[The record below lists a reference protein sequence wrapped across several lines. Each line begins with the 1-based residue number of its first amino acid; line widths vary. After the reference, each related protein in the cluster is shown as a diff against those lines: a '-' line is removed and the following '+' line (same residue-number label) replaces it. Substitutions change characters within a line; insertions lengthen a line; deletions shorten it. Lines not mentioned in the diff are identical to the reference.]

1 MIKIDESIINGTSG
15 SDSGTGRK
23 MPPITE
29 EEQEILEHHGILG
42 MKWGKRKGKSKG
54 KSKGKNDS
62 SLSST
67 VPMTKNAKRL
77 DEGAREKQFINEY
90 NSRDKMSTRSLQN
103 RVKRLQAEQQFR
115 DLVNKPAAERA
126 AAAAKI
132 AEKKAKRN
140 KMIMR
145 TALSI
150 YGNVPITSFGK
161 KGKEYADI
169 LAPSQA
175 LAKAAAGSIKNS
187 DDISD
192 SLLHAKHK
200 SKSDRRSNMLH
211 EEDVVLHGSKITD
224 SEGLLHYGVAGMH
237 WGTKKGRAIEKVAG
251 RTEGVGLA
259 RGAASYAKSLG
270 NTVAH
275 PLISTS
281 TRLKNLKRHPI
292 LSATSATTM
301 MKKNNQEIRSEVLK
315 KKMMR
320 SAEANRRTGI
330 KTAKNNLKTAK
341 KLASISKKS
350 GDKDYLKKVKDVNAK
365 KSIVKSAKNNYEG
378 VFNARNKGSDV
389 VSSKGF
395 KDAKKELKTERLLS
409 KQKVQDQKLAN
420 SKIINRSKKSISKK

>member
-23 MPPITE
+23 MSPITE

-54 KSKGKNDS
+54 KNDS

-77 DEGAREKQFINEY
+77 DEGIREKQFINEY

-150 YGNVPITSFGK
+150 YGNVPIASFGK

-169 LAPSQA
+169 LGPSQA

-187 DDISD
+187 DDISG

-200 SKSDRRSNMLH
+200 SKLDKRSNMLY
-211 EEDVVLHGSKITD
+211 EEDVVLHGSKIVD

-237 WGTKKGRAIEKVAG
+237 WGTKKGRSIEKVAG
-251 RTEGVGLA
+251 RTEGAGLA

-409 KQKVQDQKLAN
+409 KQKVENQKIAN
-420 SKIINRSKKSISKK
+420 AKIINRSKKSISKK

>member
-23 MPPITE
+23 MSPITE

-54 KSKGKNDS
+54 KNDS

-77 DEGAREKQFINEY
+77 DEGIREKQFINEY

-150 YGNVPITSFGK
+150 YGNVSLASFGK

-169 LAPSQA
+169 LGPSQA

-200 SKSDRRSNMLH
+200 SKLDKRSNMLY
-211 EEDVVLHGSKITD
+211 EEDVVLHGSKIVD

-395 KDAKKELKTERLLS
+395 KDAKKDLKAERLLS
-409 KQKVQDQKLAN
+409 KQKVENQKIAN
-420 SKIINRSKKSISKK
+420 AKIINRSKKSISKK

>member
-1 MIKIDESIINGTSG
+1 MIKIDESIINGTYG

-42 MKWGKRKGKSKG
+42 MKWGKRKG

-90 NSRDKMSTRSLQN
+90 NSRDKMSTRSLKN

-115 DLVNKPAAERA
+115 ELVNKPAAERA

-150 YGNVPITSFGK
+150 YGNVSLASFGK

-169 LAPSQA
+169 LGPSQA

-187 DDISD
+187 DDLSD

-200 SKSDRRSNMLH
+200 SKLDKRSNMLY
-211 EEDVVLHGSKITD
+211 EEDVILHGSKFVD
-224 SEGLLHYGVAGMH
+224 SEGLLHYGIAGMH
-237 WGTKKGRAIEKVAG
+237 WGSKKGRAIEKVAG

-292 LSATSATTM
+292 LSATSSATM

-320 SAEANRRTGI
+320 SAEANRRTDI
-330 KTAKNNLKTAK
+330 KSAKNNLKTAK

-350 GDKDYLKKVKDVNAK
+350 GDKDYLKKVKDVNDK

-395 KDAKKELKTERLLS
+395 KDAKKDLKAERLLS
-409 KQKVQDQKLAN
+409 KQKVENQKLAN

>member
-15 SDSGTGRK
+15 SDSGMGRK

-29 EEQEILEHHGILG
+29 EEQEILEHQGILG
-42 MKWGKRKGKSKG
+42 MKWGKRKG

-77 DEGAREKQFINEY
+77 DEGIREKQFINEY

-150 YGNVPITSFGK
+150 YGNVPIASIGK

-169 LAPSQA
+169 LGPSQA

-187 DDISD
+187 DDISG

-200 SKSDRRSNMLH
+200 SKLDKRSNMLY
-211 EEDVVLHGSKITD
+211 EEDVILHGSKIVD

-237 WGTKKGRAIEKVAG
+237 WGSKKGRSIEKVAG

-292 LSATSATTM
+292 LSATSAATM

-395 KDAKKELKTERLLS
+395 KDAKKELKAERLQS

>member
-54 KSKGKNDS
+54 KNDS

-67 VPMTKNAKRL
+67 VPMTKNAKKL
-77 DEGAREKQFINEY
+77 DEGIREKQFINEY

-150 YGNVPITSFGK
+150 YGNVQIASIGK

-169 LAPSQA
+169 LGPSQA

-187 DDISD
+187 DDISG

-200 SKSDRRSNMLH
+200 SKLDKRSNMLY
-211 EEDVVLHGSKITD
+211 EEDVILHGSKIVD

-409 KQKVQDQKLAN
+409 KQKVENQKIAN
-420 SKIINRSKKSISKK
+420 AKIINRSKKSISKK

>member
-15 SDSGTGRK
+15 SDSGMGRK

-54 KSKGKNDS
+54 KNDS

-77 DEGAREKQFINEY
+77 DEGIREKQFINEY

-150 YGNVPITSFGK
+150 YGNVPIASIGK

-169 LAPSQA
+169 LGPSQA
-175 LAKAAAGSIKNS
+175 LAKVAAGSIKNS
-187 DDISD
+187 DDISG

-200 SKSDRRSNMLH
+200 SKLDKRSSMLY
-211 EEDVVLHGSKITD
+211 EEDVILHGSKITD

-237 WGTKKGRAIEKVAG
+237 WGSKKGRSIEKVAG

-292 LSATSATTM
+292 LSATSAATM

-395 KDAKKELKTERLLS
+395 KDAKKELKAERLQS

>member
-1 MIKIDESIINGTSG
+1 MIKIDESIINGTYN
-15 SDSGTGRK
+15 SDSGAGRQ

-42 MKWGKRKGKSKG
+42 MKWGSRKGKN
-54 KSKGKNDS
+54 KGKNDS

-67 VPMTKNAKRL
+67 VPMTKKSNRV

-90 NSRDKMSTRSLQN
+90 ASRDKMSTRSLQN
-103 RVKRLQAEQQFR
+103 RVKRLQTEQQFR

-150 YGNVPITSFGK
+150 YGNVSLASFGK

-169 LAPSQA
+169 LGPSQA

-187 DDISD
+187 DDISG

-275 PLISTS
+275 PFISTS

-292 LSATSATTM
+292 LSATSAATM

-320 SAEANRRTGI
+320 SAEANRRTDI
-330 KTAKNNLKTAK
+330 KSAKNNLKTAK

-365 KSIVKSAKNNYEG
+365 KAIVKSAKNNYEG

-395 KDAKKELKTERLLS
+395 KDAKKELKAERLQS
-409 KQKVQDQKLAN
+409 KQKVENQKIAN
-420 SKIINRSKKSISKK
+420 AKIINRSKKSISKK

>member
-23 MPPITE
+23 MSPITE

-54 KSKGKNDS
+54 KNDS

-77 DEGAREKQFINEY
+77 DEGIREKQFINEY

-150 YGNVPITSFGK
+150 YGNVSLASFGK

-169 LAPSQA
+169 LGPSQA

-187 DDISD
+187 DDISG

-200 SKSDRRSNMLH
+200 SKLDKRSNMLY
-211 EEDVVLHGSKITD
+211 EEDVIIHGSKIVD

-275 PLISTS
+275 PFISTS

-320 SAEANRRTGI
+320 SAELNRRTDI
-330 KTAKNNLKTAK
+330 KAAKNNLKTAK

-409 KQKVQDQKLAN
+409 KQKVENQKIAN
-420 SKIINRSKKSISKK
+420 AKIINRSKKSISKK

>member
-15 SDSGTGRK
+15 SDSGIGRK

-42 MKWGKRKGKSKG
+42 MKWGKSKG

-67 VPMTKNAKRL
+67 VPMTKNAKKL
-77 DEGAREKQFINEY
+77 DEGSREKQFINEY

-150 YGNVPITSFGK
+150 YGNVPIASIGK

-169 LAPSQA
+169 LGPSQA

-187 DDISD
+187 DDISG

-200 SKSDRRSNMLH
+200 SKLDKRSNMLY
-211 EEDVVLHGSKITD
+211 EEDVVLHGSKISD

-237 WGTKKGRAIEKVAG
+237 WGSKKGRAIEKVAG

-292 LSATSATTM
+292 LSATSAATM

-395 KDAKKELKTERLLS
+395 KDAKKELKAERLLS

>member
-15 SDSGTGRK
+15 SDSSTGRK

-54 KSKGKNDS
+54 KNDS

-67 VPMTKNAKRL
+67 VPMTKKSNRV

-150 YGNVPITSFGK
+150 YGNVPIASIGK

-169 LAPSQA
+169 LGPSQA
-175 LAKAAAGSIKNS
+175 IAKAAAGSIKNS
-187 DDISD
+187 DDISG

-200 SKSDRRSNMLH
+200 SKLDKRRNMLY

-224 SEGLLHYGVAGMH
+224 SEGLLHYGIAGMH

-395 KDAKKELKTERLLS
+395 KDAKKELKAERLLS

>member
-15 SDSGTGRK
+15 SDSGMGRK

-54 KSKGKNDS
+54 KNDS

-77 DEGAREKQFINEY
+77 DEGIREKQFINEY

-150 YGNVPITSFGK
+150 YGNVPIASIGK

-169 LAPSQA
+169 LGPSQA

-187 DDISD
+187 DDISG

-200 SKSDRRSNMLH
+200 SKLDKRSNMLY

-224 SEGLLHYGVAGMH
+224 SEGLLHYGVKGMH

-275 PLISTS
+275 PFISTS

-292 LSATSATTM
+292 LSATSSATM

-320 SAEANRRTGI
+320 SAELNRRTDI
-330 KTAKNNLKTAK
+330 KAAKNNLKTAK

>member
-15 SDSGTGRK
+15 SDSGMGRK

-54 KSKGKNDS
+54 KNDS

-67 VPMTKNAKRL
+67 VPMTKNAKKL
-77 DEGAREKQFINEY
+77 DEGIREKQFINEY

-126 AAAAKI
+126 ATAAKI

-150 YGNVPITSFGK
+150 YGNVSLASFGK

-169 LAPSQA
+169 LGPSQA

-187 DDISD
+187 DDISG

-200 SKSDRRSNMLH
+200 SKLDKRSNMLY
-211 EEDVVLHGSKITD
+211 EEDVILHGSKIVD

-237 WGTKKGRAIEKVAG
+237 WGTKKGRSIEKVAG
-251 RTEGVGLA
+251 RTEGAGLA

-409 KQKVQDQKLAN
+409 KQKVENQKIAN
-420 SKIINRSKKSISKK
+420 AKIINRSKKSISKK

>member
-23 MPPITE
+23 MSPITE

-42 MKWGKRKGKSKG
+42 MKWGKRKGK
-54 KSKGKNDS
+54 NDS

-77 DEGAREKQFINEY
+77 DEGIREKQFINEY

-150 YGNVPITSFGK
+150 YGNVPIASIGK

-169 LAPSQA
+169 LGPSQA
-175 LAKAAAGSIKNS
+175 LAKVAAGSIKNS
-187 DDISD
+187 DDISG

-200 SKSDRRSNMLH
+200 SKLDKRSNMLY

-224 SEGLLHYGVAGMH
+224 SEGLLHYGIAGMH

-320 SAEANRRTGI
+320 SAEAHRRTGI

>member
-15 SDSGTGRK
+15 SDSGMGRK

-54 KSKGKNDS
+54 KNDS

-67 VPMTKNAKRL
+67 VPMTKNAKKL
-77 DEGAREKQFINEY
+77 DEGIREKQFINEY

-150 YGNVPITSFGK
+150 YGNVPIASIGK

-169 LAPSQA
+169 LGPSQA

-187 DDISD
+187 DDISG

-200 SKSDRRSNMLH
+200 SKLDKRSNMLY
-211 EEDVVLHGSKITD
+211 EEDVILHGSKIVD

-237 WGTKKGRAIEKVAG
+237 WGTKKGRSIEKVAG
-251 RTEGVGLA
+251 RTEGAGLA

-275 PLISTS
+275 PFISTS

-320 SAEANRRTGI
+320 SAELNRRTDI
-330 KTAKNNLKTAK
+330 KAAKNNLKTAK

-420 SKIINRSKKSISKK
+420 SKIINRSKKFISKK

>member
-23 MPPITE
+23 MQPITE

-54 KSKGKNDS
+54 KNDS

-77 DEGAREKQFINEY
+77 DEGIREKQFINEY

-150 YGNVPITSFGK
+150 YGNVPIASFGK
-161 KGKEYADI
+161 KGKEYADT
-169 LAPSQA
+169 LGPSQA

-187 DDISD
+187 DDLSG

-200 SKSDRRSNMLH
+200 SDKRSNMLY
-211 EEDVVLHGSKITD
+211 EEDVILHGSKISD

-251 RTEGVGLA
+251 RTEGVGLV

-292 LSATSATTM
+292 LSATSSATM

-350 GDKDYLKKVKDVNAK
+350 GDKDYLKKLKDVNAK

-395 KDAKKELKTERLLS
+395 KDAKKDLKAERLLS
-409 KQKVQDQKLAN
+409 KQKVENQKIAN
-420 SKIINRSKKSISKK
+420 AKIINRSKKSISKK

>member
-15 SDSGTGRK
+15 SDSGMGRK

-42 MKWGKRKGKSKG
+42 MKWGKRKG

-150 YGNVPITSFGK
+150 YGNVPIASIGK

-169 LAPSQA
+169 LGPSQA

-187 DDISD
+187 DDISG

-200 SKSDRRSNMLH
+200 SKLDKRSNMLY
-211 EEDVVLHGSKITD
+211 EEDVILHGSKITD

-237 WGTKKGRAIEKVAG
+237 WGTKKGRSIEKVAG
-251 RTEGVGLA
+251 RTEGAGLA

-409 KQKVQDQKLAN
+409 KQKVENQKIAN
-420 SKIINRSKKSISKK
+420 AKIINRSKKSISKK

>member
-15 SDSGTGRK
+15 SDSGMGRK

-54 KSKGKNDS
+54 KNDS

-67 VPMTKNAKRL
+67 VPMTKNAKKL
-77 DEGAREKQFINEY
+77 DEGIREKQFINEY

-150 YGNVPITSFGK
+150 YGNVPIASIGK

-169 LAPSQA
+169 LGPSQA

-187 DDISD
+187 DDISG

-200 SKSDRRSNMLH
+200 SKLDKRSNMLY
-211 EEDVVLHGSKITD
+211 EEDVILHGSKIVD

-237 WGTKKGRAIEKVAG
+237 WGTKKGRSIEKVAG

-395 KDAKKELKTERLLS
+395 KDAKKDLKAERLLS
-409 KQKVQDQKLAN
+409 KQKVENQKIAN
-420 SKIINRSKKSISKK
+420 AKIINRSKKSISKK

>member
-23 MPPITE
+23 MSPITE

-54 KSKGKNDS
+54 KNDS

-77 DEGAREKQFINEY
+77 DEGIREKQFINEY

-150 YGNVPITSFGK
+150 YGNVPIASIGK

-169 LAPSQA
+169 LGPSQA

-187 DDISD
+187 DDISG

-200 SKSDRRSNMLH
+200 SKLDKRSNMLY
-211 EEDVVLHGSKITD
+211 EEDVILHGSKIVD

-237 WGTKKGRAIEKVAG
+237 WGTKKGRSIEKVAG
-251 RTEGVGLA
+251 RTEGAGLA

-315 KKMMR
+315 RK
-320 SAEANRRTGI
+320 
-330 KTAKNNLKTAK
+330 
-341 KLASISKKS
+341 
-350 GDKDYLKKVKDVNAK
+350 
-365 KSIVKSAKNNYEG
+365 
-378 VFNARNKGSDV
+378 
-389 VSSKGF
+389 
-395 KDAKKELKTERLLS
+395 
-409 KQKVQDQKLAN
+409 
-420 SKIINRSKKSISKK
+420 

>member
-15 SDSGTGRK
+15 NDSGTGRK

-54 KSKGKNDS
+54 KNDS

-77 DEGAREKQFINEY
+77 DEGIREKQFINEY

-132 AEKKAKRN
+132 TEKKAKRN

-150 YGNVPITSFGK
+150 YGNVSIASFGK

-169 LAPSQA
+169 LGPSQA

-187 DDISD
+187 DDISG

-200 SKSDRRSNMLH
+200 SKLDKRSNMLY
-211 EEDVVLHGSKITD
+211 EEDVILHGSKIVD

-292 LSATSATTM
+292 LSATSAATM

-320 SAEANRRTGI
+320 SAELNRRTDI
-330 KTAKNNLKTAK
+330 KAAKNNLKTAK

-395 KDAKKELKTERLLS
+395 KDAKKELKAERLLS
-409 KQKVQDQKLAN
+409 KQKVENQKLAN

>member
-15 SDSGTGRK
+15 SDSGMGRK

-54 KSKGKNDS
+54 KNDS

-67 VPMTKNAKRL
+67 VPMTKNAKKL
-77 DEGAREKQFINEY
+77 DEGIREKQFINEY

-150 YGNVPITSFGK
+150 YGNVQIASIGK

-169 LAPSQA
+169 LGPSQA

-187 DDISD
+187 DDISG

-200 SKSDRRSNMLH
+200 SKLDKRSNMLY
-211 EEDVVLHGSKITD
+211 EEDVILHGSKIVD

-237 WGTKKGRAIEKVAG
+237 WGTKKGRSIEKVAG
-251 RTEGVGLA
+251 RTEGAGLA

-395 KDAKKELKTERLLS
+395 KDAKKDLKAERLLS
-409 KQKVQDQKLAN
+409 KQKVENQKLAN

>member
-15 SDSGTGRK
+15 SDSSTGRK

-54 KSKGKNDS
+54 KNDS

-67 VPMTKNAKRL
+67 VPMTKKSNRV

-150 YGNVPITSFGK
+150 YGNVPIASIGK

-169 LAPSQA
+169 LGPSQA

-187 DDISD
+187 DDISG

-200 SKSDRRSNMLH
+200 SKLDKRSNMLY
-211 EEDVVLHGSKITD
+211 EEDVILHGSKIVD
-224 SEGLLHYGVAGMH
+224 SEGLLHYGIAGMH

-251 RTEGVGLA
+251 RTEGAGLA

>member
-15 SDSGTGRK
+15 SDSGMGRK

-54 KSKGKNDS
+54 KNDS

-77 DEGAREKQFINEY
+77 DEGIREKQFINEY

-150 YGNVPITSFGK
+150 YGNVPIASIGK

-169 LAPSQA
+169 LGPSQA

-187 DDISD
+187 DDISG

-200 SKSDRRSNMLH
+200 SKLDKRSTMLY
-211 EEDVVLHGSKITD
+211 EEDVILHGSKIVD

-237 WGTKKGRAIEKVAG
+237 WGTKKGRSIEKVAG
-251 RTEGVGLA
+251 RTEGAGLA

-270 NTVAH
+270 NTIAH

-409 KQKVQDQKLAN
+409 KQKVENQKIAN
-420 SKIINRSKKSISKK
+420 AKIINRSKKSISKK

>member
-1 MIKIDESIINGTSG
+1 MIKIEESIINGTYG

-54 KSKGKNDS
+54 KNDS

-67 VPMTKNAKRL
+67 VPMTKKSNRV

-103 RVKRLQAEQQFR
+103 RVKRLQTEQQFR

-145 TALSI
+145 TALSV
-150 YGNVPITSFGK
+150 YGNVSIASFGK

-169 LAPSQA
+169 LGPSQA

-187 DDISD
+187 DDLSD

-200 SKSDRRSNMLH
+200 SKLDKRSNMLY
-211 EEDVVLHGSKITD
+211 EEDVVLHGSKLVD

-237 WGTKKGRAIEKVAG
+237 WGSKKGRAIEKVAG

-292 LSATSATTM
+292 LSATSSTTM

-330 KTAKNNLKTAK
+330 KAAKNNLKTAK
-341 KLASISKKS
+341 KLASISKKT

-365 KSIVKSAKNNYEG
+365 KLIVKSAKNNYEG

-395 KDAKKELKTERLLS
+395 KNAKKELKSERLLS
-409 KQKVQDQKLAN
+409 KQKVQNQKIAN

>member
-15 SDSGTGRK
+15 SDSGMGRK

-54 KSKGKNDS
+54 KNDS

-77 DEGAREKQFINEY
+77 DEGIREKQFINEY

-150 YGNVPITSFGK
+150 YGNVPIASIGK

-169 LAPSQA
+169 LGPSQA

-187 DDISD
+187 DDISG
-192 SLLHAKHK
+192 SLLYAKHK
-200 SKSDRRSNMLH
+200 SKLDKRSNMLY
-211 EEDVVLHGSKITD
+211 EEDVILHGSKIVD

-237 WGTKKGRAIEKVAG
+237 WGTKKGRSIEKVAG
-251 RTEGVGLA
+251 RTEGAGLA

-395 KDAKKELKTERLLS
+395 KDAKKDLKAERLLS
-409 KQKVQDQKLAN
+409 KQKVENQKIAN
-420 SKIINRSKKSISKK
+420 AKIINRSKKSISKK

>member
-15 SDSGTGRK
+15 SDSGMGRK

-54 KSKGKNDS
+54 KNDS

-67 VPMTKNAKRL
+67 VPMTKNAKKL
-77 DEGAREKQFINEY
+77 DEGIREKQFINEY

-150 YGNVPITSFGK
+150 YGNVSLASFGK

-169 LAPSQA
+169 LGPSQA

-200 SKSDRRSNMLH
+200 SKLDKRSNMLY
-211 EEDVVLHGSKITD
+211 EEDVILHGSKIVD

-237 WGTKKGRAIEKVAG
+237 WGTKKGRSIEKVAG
-251 RTEGVGLA
+251 RTEGAGLA

-350 GDKDYLKKVKDVNAK
+350 GDKDYIKKVKDVNAK

-395 KDAKKELKTERLLS
+395 KDAKKDLKAERLLS
-409 KQKVQDQKLAN
+409 KQKVENQKIAN
-420 SKIINRSKKSISKK
+420 AKIINRSKKSISKK

>member
-15 SDSGTGRK
+15 SDSGMGRK

-42 MKWGKRKGKSKG
+42 MKWGKRKGK
-54 KSKGKNDS
+54 NDS

-77 DEGAREKQFINEY
+77 DEGSREKQFINEY

-150 YGNVPITSFGK
+150 YGNVPIASIGK

-169 LAPSQA
+169 LGPSQA

-187 DDISD
+187 DDISG

-200 SKSDRRSNMLH
+200 SKLDKRSNMLY
-211 EEDVVLHGSKITD
+211 EEDVILHGSKIVD

-292 LSATSATTM
+292 LSATSAATM

>member
-42 MKWGKRKGKSKG
+42 MKWGSRKG

-67 VPMTKNAKRL
+67 VPMTKKSNRV

-90 NSRDKMSTRSLQN
+90 ASRDKMSTRSLQN
-103 RVKRLQAEQQFR
+103 RVKRLQTEQQFR

-150 YGNVPITSFGK
+150 YGNVSLASFGK

-169 LAPSQA
+169 LGPSQA

-187 DDISD
+187 DDLSG

-200 SKSDRRSNMLH
+200 SKLDKRSNMLY

-224 SEGLLHYGVAGMH
+224 SEGLLHYGIAGMH

-365 KSIVKSAKNNYEG
+365 KAIVKSAKNNYEG

-395 KDAKKELKTERLLS
+395 KDAKKELKAERLLS
-409 KQKVQDQKLAN
+409 KQKVENQKIAN
-420 SKIINRSKKSISKK
+420 AKIINRSKKSISKK

>member
-23 MPPITE
+23 MTPITE

-42 MKWGKRKGKSKG
+42 MKWGKR
-54 KSKGKNDS
+54 KGKNDS

-150 YGNVPITSFGK
+150 YGNVSLASFGK

-169 LAPSQA
+169 LGPSQA

-187 DDISD
+187 DDISG

-200 SKSDRRSNMLH
+200 SKLDKRSNMLY

-292 LSATSATTM
+292 LSATSAATM

-320 SAEANRRTGI
+320 SAEVNRRTGI

-395 KDAKKELKTERLLS
+395 KDAKKELKAERLLS

>member
-15 SDSGTGRK
+15 SDSGMGRK

-54 KSKGKNDS
+54 KNDS

-77 DEGAREKQFINEY
+77 DEGIREKQFINEY

-115 DLVNKPAAERA
+115 ELVNKPAAERA

-150 YGNVPITSFGK
+150 YGNVPIASIGK

-169 LAPSQA
+169 LGPSQA

-187 DDISD
+187 DDISG

-200 SKSDRRSNMLH
+200 SKLDKRSNMLY
-211 EEDVVLHGSKITD
+211 EEDVILHGSKIVD

-237 WGTKKGRAIEKVAG
+237 WGTKKGRSIEKVAG
-251 RTEGVGLA
+251 RTEGAGLA

-395 KDAKKELKTERLLS
+395 KDAKKDLKAERLLS
-409 KQKVQDQKLAN
+409 KQKVENQKLAN

>member
-42 MKWGKRKGKSKG
+42 MKWGKSKG

-150 YGNVPITSFGK
+150 YGNVPIASIGK

-169 LAPSQA
+169 LGPSQA

-187 DDISD
+187 DDISG

-200 SKSDRRSNMLH
+200 SKSDKRSNMLY
-211 EEDVVLHGSKITD
+211 EEDVILHGSKISD

>member
-1 MIKIDESIINGTSG
+1 MIKIDESIINGTYG

-54 KSKGKNDS
+54 KNDS

-77 DEGAREKQFINEY
+77 DEGIREKQFINEY

-115 DLVNKPAAERA
+115 ELVNKPAAERA

-132 AEKKAKRN
+132 AEQKAKRN
-140 KMIMR
+140 KKIMR

-150 YGNVPITSFGK
+150 YGNVPIASFGK

-169 LAPSQA
+169 LGPSQA

-187 DDISD
+187 DDISG

-200 SKSDRRSNMLH
+200 SKLDKRTTMLY
-211 EEDVVLHGSKITD
+211 EEDVILHGSKIVD
-224 SEGLLHYGVAGMH
+224 SEGLLHYGIAGMH
-237 WGTKKGRAIEKVAG
+237 WGSKKGRSIEKVAG

-292 LSATSATTM
+292 LSATSSATM

-320 SAEANRRTGI
+320 LAEANRRTGI

>member
-42 MKWGKRKGKSKG
+42 MKWGKSKG

-67 VPMTKNAKRL
+67 VPMTKNAKKL
-77 DEGAREKQFINEY
+77 DEGSREKQFINEY

-140 KMIMR
+140 KKIMR

-150 YGNVPITSFGK
+150 YGNVPIASFGK

-175 LAKAAAGSIKNS
+175 LAKAAVSSIKNS
-187 DDISD
+187 DDISG
-192 SLLHAKHK
+192 SLLHANHK
-200 SKSDRRSNMLH
+200 SKLDKRSNMLY
-211 EEDVVLHGSKITD
+211 EEDVILHGSKIVD
-224 SEGLLHYGVAGMH
+224 SEGLLHYGIAGMH

-292 LSATSATTM
+292 LSATSAATM

-320 SAEANRRTGI
+320 SAEANRRTDI
-330 KTAKNNLKTAK
+330 KSAKNNLKTAK

-395 KDAKKELKTERLLS
+395 KDAKKELKAERLQS
-409 KQKVQDQKLAN
+409 KQKVENQKIAN
-420 SKIINRSKKSISKK
+420 AKIINRSKKSISKK

>member
-1 MIKIDESIINGTSG
+1 MIKIDESIINGTYG

-54 KSKGKNDS
+54 KNDS

-77 DEGAREKQFINEY
+77 DEGIREKQFINEY

-115 DLVNKPAAERA
+115 ELVNKPAAERA
-126 AAAAKI
+126 AAATKI

-150 YGNVPITSFGK
+150 YGNVSLASFGK

-169 LAPSQA
+169 LGPSQA

-187 DDISD
+187 DDISG
-192 SLLHAKHK
+192 SLLHATHK
-200 SKSDRRSNMLH
+200 SKLDKRSNMLY
-211 EEDVVLHGSKITD
+211 EEDVILHGSKIVD

-237 WGTKKGRAIEKVAG
+237 WGTEKGRAIEKVAG

-292 LSATSATTM
+292 LSATSSSTM

-320 SAEANRRTGI
+320 SAEANRRTDI
-330 KTAKNNLKTAK
+330 KSAKNNLKTAK

-409 KQKVQDQKLAN
+409 KQKVENQKIAN

>member
-42 MKWGKRKGKSKG
+42 MKWGKRKGK
-54 KSKGKNDS
+54 NDS

-67 VPMTKNAKRL
+67 VPMTKKSNRV

-90 NSRDKMSTRSLQN
+90 ASRDKMSTRSLQN
-103 RVKRLQAEQQFR
+103 RVKRLQTEQQFR

-150 YGNVPITSFGK
+150 YGNVSLASFGK

-169 LAPSQA
+169 LGPSQA

-187 DDISD
+187 DDISG

-200 SKSDRRSNMLH
+200 SKLDKRSNMLY

-224 SEGLLHYGVAGMH
+224 SEGLLHYGIAGMH

-395 KDAKKELKTERLLS
+395 KDAKKDLKAERLLS
-409 KQKVQDQKLAN
+409 KQKVENQKIAN
-420 SKIINRSKKSISKK
+420 AKIINRSKKSISKK

>member
-1 MIKIDESIINGTSG
+1 MIKIDESIINGTYG

-54 KSKGKNDS
+54 KNDS

-77 DEGAREKQFINEY
+77 DEGIREKQFINEY

-115 DLVNKPAAERA
+115 ELVNKPAAERA

-150 YGNVPITSFGK
+150 YGNVPIASIGK

-169 LAPSQA
+169 LGPSQA

-187 DDISD
+187 DDISG

-200 SKSDRRSNMLH
+200 SKLDKRSNMLN
-211 EEDVVLHGSKITD
+211 EEDVILHGSKIVD
-224 SEGLLHYGVAGMH
+224 SEGLLHYGIAGMH
-237 WGTKKGRAIEKVAG
+237 WGSKKGRSIEKVAG

-292 LSATSATTM
+292 LSATSAATR

-395 KDAKKELKTERLLS
+395 KAAKKELKTERLLS
-409 KQKVQDQKLAN
+409 KQKVENQKIAN
-420 SKIINRSKKSISKK
+420 AKIINRSKKSISKK

>member
-15 SDSGTGRK
+15 SDSGMGRK

-54 KSKGKNDS
+54 KNDS

-77 DEGAREKQFINEY
+77 DEGNREKQFINEY

-150 YGNVPITSFGK
+150 YGNVSLASFGK

-169 LAPSQA
+169 LGPSQA

-200 SKSDRRSNMLH
+200 SKLDKRSNMLY
-211 EEDVVLHGSKITD
+211 EEDVILHGSKIVD

-420 SKIINRSKKSISKK
+420 SKIINRSKKFISKK

>member
-1 MIKIDESIINGTSG
+1 MIKIDESIINGTYS
-15 SDSGTGRK
+15 SDSGTGRQ

-42 MKWGKRKGKSKG
+42 MKWGSRKG

-67 VPMTKNAKRL
+67 VPMTKKSNRV

-90 NSRDKMSTRSLQN
+90 SNRDKMSTRSLQN
-103 RVKRLQAEQQFR
+103 RVKRLQTEQQFR
-115 DLVNKPAAERA
+115 ELVNKPAAERA
-126 AAAAKI
+126 AAAAKL

-150 YGNVPITSFGK
+150 YGNVSLASFGK

-187 DDISD
+187 DDLSD
-192 SLLHAKHK
+192 ILK
-200 SKSDRRSNMLH
+200 
-211 EEDVVLHGSKITD
+211 
-224 SEGLLHYGVAGMH
+224 HYGVAGMH

-259 RGAASYAKSLG
+259 RGVASYAKSLG

-292 LSATSATTM
+292 LSATSSATM

-320 SAEANRRTGI
+320 SAEAKRRI
-330 KTAKNNLKTAK
+330 NVSVAKSNLKTAK
-341 KLASISKKS
+341 KLASMSKKTGS
-350 GDKDYLKKVKDVNAK
+350 KDYEDRVKDIKAK
-365 KSIVKSAKNNYEG
+365 KSAVKTAKNDYEG
-378 VFNARNKGSDV
+378 VFKARNKGADV
-389 VSSKGF
+389 VSSESYKN
-395 KDAKKELKTERLLS
+395 AKKELSSERSLAKKYAE
-409 KQKVQDQKLAN
+409 KQKSRNAEIV
-420 SKIINRSKKSISKK
+420 NRRKKSISKK

>member
-15 SDSGTGRK
+15 SDSGMGRK

-42 MKWGKRKGKSKG
+42 MKWGKRKGK
-54 KSKGKNDS
+54 NDS

-67 VPMTKNAKRL
+67 VPMTKNAKKL
-77 DEGAREKQFINEY
+77 DEGIREKQFINEY

-150 YGNVPITSFGK
+150 YGNVPIASIGK

-169 LAPSQA
+169 LGPSQA

-187 DDISD
+187 DDISG

-200 SKSDRRSNMLH
+200 SKLDKRSNMLY
-211 EEDVVLHGSKITD
+211 EEDVILHGSKIVD

-275 PLISTS
+275 PFISTS

-395 KDAKKELKTERLLS
+395 KDAKKDLKAERLLS
-409 KQKVQDQKLAN
+409 KQKVENQKIAN
-420 SKIINRSKKSISKK
+420 AKIINRSKKSISKK